1 MQSMSVL
8 WARLAVALYSLGL
21 FHALL
26 SVMRREVNLFRLAL
40 GAFYAGVILQMVSIV
55 EEGLSMGHFP
65 ANDFYQSVSLCAF
78 LIAALYLVVYWRY
91 GFESLSVF
99 IFPLVF
105 ILTLVGALRSP
116 AAAWTDTTV
125 RGAWLMVHVL
135 LVLVGYAALL
145 LTAVASVTY
154 LILERQLKTKKVRA
168 GFDRLPPL
176 GSLDELM
183 TKAMTAGFVCITL
196 AVIAGSTWAS
206 IESGARWIG
215 DPRIVISL
223 VTWGLY
229 LVMVFLRA
237 TAGWRGRKAAL
248 MVIALVGF
256 SALTWAAHTGLR
268 SLFTR

>member
-1 MQSMSVL
+1 
-8 WARLAVALYSLGL
+8 
-21 FHALL
+21 
-26 SVMRREVNLFRLAL
+26 
-40 GAFYAGVILQMVSIV
+40 
-55 EEGLSMGHFP
+55 
-65 ANDFYQSVSLCAF
+65 
-78 LIAALYLVVYWRY
+78 
-91 GFESLSVF
+91 
-99 IFPLVF
+99 
-105 ILTLVGALRSP
+105 
-116 AAAWTDTTV
+116 
-125 RGAWLMVHVL
+125 
-135 LVLVGYAALL
+135 
-145 LTAVASVTY
+145 
-154 LILERQLKTKKVRA
+154 
-168 GFDRLPPL
+168 
-176 GSLDELM
+176 
-183 TKAMTAGFVCITL
+183 MTAGFVCITL

>member
-1 MQSMSVL
+1 MQSTSVL
-8 WARLAVALYSLGL
+8 WGRLAAALYSLGL
-21 FHALL
+21 LHALL
-26 SVMRREVNLFRLAL
+26 TVMRRQVNLLRLAL
-40 GAFYAGVILQMVSIV
+40 GAFYAGAILQMVSIV
-55 EEGLSMGHFP
+55 EEGVAMGHFP

-78 LIAALYLVVYWRY
+78 LIAALFLFVYWRY
-91 GFESLSVF
+91 GYESLSVF

-105 ILTLVGALRSP
+105 ILTLLGALRSP
-116 AAAWTDTTV
+116 VAVWTDATL
-125 RGAWLMVHVL
+125 RGAWLVAHVF

-176 GSLDELM
+176 GALDQLM
-183 TKAMTAGFVCITL
+183 TKAMTAGFVFITL

-206 IESGARWIG
+206 IEAGPRWIS

-268 SLFTR
+268 SLLTR